1 LHCQSNNHM
10 SENYSPKQIDIMQ
23 KALKLFAEKGYHNSS
38 VRDIA
43 KEAGVNIA
51 MISYYFGSKDKLL
64 EAIFSRHIA
73 AMNQKLNEIVK
84 DKMHDPVE
92 KVALIIDTYIDAIT
106 ENKDFHSLM
115 QRQLMVLREGVLF
128 DSIRRMKAQN
138 RNLLQSAIKAG
149 VKAGYF
155 RKNTDINMLANT
167 LFGTVNQ
174 TFSNRR
180 YLEEV
185 YGIDIDDDAA
195 FEKVVIQKLRNHL
208 KAMFQSFLTYE
219 QSNKK

>member
-1 LHCQSNNHM
+1 
-10 SENYSPKQIDIMQ
+10 QIDIMQ

-115 QRQLMVLREGVLF
+115 QRHLMVLREGVLF

-138 RNLLQSAIKAG
+138 RNLLQSA
-149 VKAGYF
+149 
-155 RKNTDINMLANT
+155 
-167 LFGTVNQ
+167 
-174 TFSNRR
+174 
-180 YLEEV
+180 
-185 YGIDIDDDAA
+185 
-195 FEKVVIQKLRNHL
+195 
-208 KAMFQSFLTYE
+208 
-219 QSNKK
+219 

>member
-1 LHCQSNNHM
+1 M
-10 SENYSPKQIDIMQ
+10 SENYSPK
-23 KALKLFAEKGYHNSS
+23 
-38 VRDIA
+38 RDIA

>member
-1 LHCQSNNHM
+1 M